1 MGPDAKIL
9 VFECWILS
17 QVFTLLFH
25 LHQEALLFLLAVYHK
40 HGIICISEA
49 IDFSWQSWFQL
60 VFLPVQ
66 RFSWCTLHISWI
78 SRVTIYSLDVLLFP
92 IWKQSIVPRP
102 VLTVAS
108 WSVYRFLRRHVRWS
122 GIPISWRIFHSFVI
136 YTVKGFGLVNKAEVD
151 VCLELSCFFDDP
163 TNVGNLNSGSSA
175 FSKSSLNI

>member
-1 MGPDAKIL
+1 MGPDTMIL

-60 VFLPVQ
+60 VLFQSSIV
-66 RFSWCTLHISWI
+66 HN
-78 SRVTIYSLDVLLFP
+78 VLCVSTKRPGDNIQPWHTSFP
-92 IWKQSIVPRP
+92 IWNQSIVPCL
-102 VLTVAS
+102 VLMVAS